1 MGSFK
6 TQRFFVLTQAL
17 VSEGA
22 RDERERE
29 REREKRALPA
39 LLRRTGFRR
48 DRFGEEPES
57 VEIQALEKRIRSV
70 SRREFFFC
78 NLETVCCAFHAAL
91 SLVVFVLETCVLFAA
106 AFTLCVF

>member
-1 MGSFK
+1 
-6 TQRFFVLTQAL
+6 

-22 RDERERE
+22 RDERERGT
-29 REREKRALPA
+29 RALRA

-48 DRFGEEPES
+48 DRFGEGPES

-78 NLETVCCAFHAAL
+78 NLETVYCAFHAAL